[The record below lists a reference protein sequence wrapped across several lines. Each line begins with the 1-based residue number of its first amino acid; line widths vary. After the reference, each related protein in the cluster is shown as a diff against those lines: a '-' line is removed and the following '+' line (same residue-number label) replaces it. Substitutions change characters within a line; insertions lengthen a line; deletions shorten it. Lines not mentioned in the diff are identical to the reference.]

1 MKPAKLNQLVTFA
14 PEEVESFFL
23 AWHYAP
29 PKLNYTLTDPLPAS
43 VVLCFEFALVVEN
56 QDLGKR

>member
-1 MKPAKLNQLVTFA
+1 LNQLVTFA